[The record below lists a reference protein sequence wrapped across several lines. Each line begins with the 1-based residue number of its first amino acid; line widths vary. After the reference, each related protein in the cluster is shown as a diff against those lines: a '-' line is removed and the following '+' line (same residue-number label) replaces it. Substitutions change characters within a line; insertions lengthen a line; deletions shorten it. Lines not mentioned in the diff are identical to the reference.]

1 MMIEDLLQQEEG
13 KTLEFK
19 ESAKSL
25 DRIIHTIVAF
35 ANTAGGKI
43 LIGVKDKTKEIV
55 GLQDPVAEEMRLA
68 NAIADSI
75 EPLFTPDIHVISWRN
90 KEFLVVQVPHSVGP
104 YYAKAKGLKKGTYI
118 RLGSTNRLA
127 DAAILAE
134 LERLGENECFDEMP
148 ANGCFIQD
156 LDLDV
161 IKNLFKKVGKKFEGS
176 TALSLHLYKKKQSKL
191 VPSKGAVLLFGK
203 NRNEIFPHAIIRCI
217 RFLGITKDEVL
228 DHQDINDYLPLALD
242 KIISFVQRNTKLGA
256 EVGPSTRKN
265 IAEYPPVVVKEAV
278 TNALI
283 HTDYSAAGS
292 QTQVAI
298 FDDRIEITNPGA
310 LPFGLNM
317 ENALQGVSQLRN
329 RVIGRCFRELELI
342 ELWGSGLK
350 RMISQCQKS
359 GIAVPRFEELGHFF
373 RVTLFNRREAAIIIR
388 GWRKDLMELIIK
400 STEVTPK
407 DAAVLWKITDRSART
422 RLKKMVEEGL
432 IAEIS
437 THAFD
442 PRKKFVLRNRYAE
455 RD

>member
-1 MMIEDLLQQEEG
+1 MIEELLQQEEG

-19 ESAKSL
+19 ENSKSL
-25 DRIIHTIVAF
+25 DRIIHTIIAF
-35 ANTAGGKI
+35 ANTAGGKV

-55 GLQDPVAEEMRLA
+55 GLADPVEEEMRLA

-75 EPLFTPDIHVISWRN
+75 EPLFNPDIHVVSWRN
-90 KEFLVVQVPHSVGP
+90 KEFLLIQVPHSVGP

-148 ANGCFIQD
+148 TIGCSIQD

-161 IKNLFKKVGKKFEGS
+161 IRACFKKVGKKFEES
-176 TALSLHLYKKKQSKL
+176 TAFSLHLYLKKQSKL
-191 VPSKGAVLLFGK
+191 IPSKGAILLFGR
-203 NRNEIFPHAIIRCI
+203 NRKEIFPHSTIRCI
-217 RFLGITKDEVL
+217 RFSGITKDEVL
-228 DHQDINDYLPLALD
+228 DHQDIDDYLPLSLD
-242 KIISFVQRNTKLGA
+242 KIISFVQRNTKLRA
-256 EVGPSTRKN
+256 EIGPSVRKN

-292 QTQVAI
+292 QIQVAI

-310 LPFGLNM
+310 LPFGLNLQD
-317 ENALQGVSQLRN
+317 ALQGVSQLRN

-359 GIAVPRFEELGHFF
+359 GISIPKFEELGHFF
-373 RVTLFNRREAAIIIR
+373 RVTLFNRREAVLVVH
-388 GWRKDLMELIIK
+388 GWRKDLMDLIVKRKEI
-400 STEVTPK
+400 TTK
-407 DAAVLWKITDRSART
+407 DVASFWKISDRAARV

-432 IAEIS
+432 LTEIS
-437 THAFD
+437 THTFD
-442 PRKKFVLRNRYAE
+442 PQKKFILK
-455 RD
+455 

>member
-1 MMIEDLLQQEEG
+1 MIEELLQQEEG

-19 ESAKSL
+19 ENTKSL
-25 DRIIHTIVAF
+25 DRIIHTIIAF
-35 ANTAGGKI
+35 ANTAGGKV
-43 LIGVKDKTKEIV
+43 LIGVKDKTKKIV
-55 GLQDPVAEEMRLA
+55 GLEDPVEEEMRLA

-75 EPLFTPDIHVISWRN
+75 EPLFTPDIHVVSWRN
-90 KEFLVVQVPHSVGP
+90 KEFLVIQVPHSVGP

-127 DAAILAE
+127 DVAILAE

-148 ANGCFIQD
+148 ATGCSIQN
-156 LDLDV
+156 LDLDA
-161 IKNLFKKVGKKFEGS
+161 IKACFKKVGKKFEES
-176 TALSLHLYKKKQSKL
+176 AALSLHLYLKKQSRL
-191 VPSKGAVLLFGK
+191 IPSKGAILLFGK
-203 NRNEIFPHAIIRCI
+203 NRKEIFPHATIRCV
-217 RFLGITKDEVL
+217 RFSGITKDEVL
-228 DHQDINDYLPLALD
+228 DHQDIDDYLPLALE

-256 EVGPSTRKN
+256 EITPSIRKN
-265 IAEYPPVVVKEAV
+265 TAEYPPVVVKEAV

-310 LPFGLNM
+310 LPFGLNLQD
-317 ENALQGVSQLRN
+317 ALQGVSQLRN

-359 GIAVPRFEELGHFF
+359 GIAIPKFEELGHFF
-373 RVTLFNRREAAIIIR
+373 RVTLFNRREAALVVR
-388 GWRKDLMELIIK
+388 GWRKDLMDLIAK
-400 STEVTPK
+400 RKEVTTK
-407 DAAVLWKITDRSART
+407 DAASFWKISDRAARV

-432 IAEIS
+432 ISEIS

-442 PRKKFVLRNRYAE
+442 PQKKFILK
-455 RD
+455 

>member
-1 MMIEDLLQQEEG
+1 MIEELLQQEEG

-19 ESAKSL
+19 ENTKSL

-43 LIGVKDKTKEIV
+43 LIGVKDKTKEVV
-55 GLQDPVAEEMRLA
+55 GLRDPIEEEMRLA

-75 EPLFTPDIHVISWRN
+75 EPLFSPDIHVVSWRN
-90 KEFLVVQVPHSVGP
+90 KEFLLIQVPHSIGP
-104 YYAKAKGLKKGTYI
+104 YYVKAKGLKKGTYI

-127 DAAILAE
+127 DTAILAE
-134 LERLGENECFDEMP
+134 LERLGENECFDEMQ
-148 ANGCFIQD
+148 ASGCSIKD
-156 LDLDV
+156 LDLEA
-161 IKNLFKKVGKKFEGS
+161 IKTCFKKVGKKFEDS
-176 TALSLHLYKKKQSKL
+176 TAFSLHLYLKKQSKP
-191 VPSKGAVLLFGK
+191 VPSKGAILLFGK
-203 NRNEIFPHAIIRCI
+203 NRKEFFPHAIVRCL
-217 RFLGITKDEVL
+217 RFSGITKDEVL
-228 DHQDINDYLPLALD
+228 DQQDVDDYLPLALD
-242 KIISFVQRNTKLGA
+242 KITSFVQRNTKLGA
-256 EVGPSTRKN
+256 EIGPSIRKN

-292 QTQVAI
+292 QIQVAI

-317 ENALQGVSQLRN
+317 EDALQGVSQLRN

-359 GIAVPRFEELGHFF
+359 GIAIPRFEELGHFF
-373 RVTLFNRREAAIIIR
+373 RIILFNRKETVIVVR
-388 GWRKDLMELIIK
+388 GWRRDLMGLITKRKEI
-400 STEVTPK
+400 TPK
-407 DAAVLWKITDRSART
+407 DAANFWKISDRAARV

-442 PRKKFVLRNRYAE
+442 PMKKFVLK
-455 RD
+455 

>member
-1 MMIEDLLQQEEG
+1 MIEELLQQEEG

-19 ESAKSL
+19 ENSKSL
-25 DRIIHTIVAF
+25 DRIIHTIIAF

-43 LIGVKDKTKEIV
+43 LIGIRDKTKEIV
-55 GLQDPVAEEMRLA
+55 GLQDPVEEEMRLA

-75 EPLFTPDIHVISWRN
+75 EPLFSPDIHVVSWRN
-90 KEFLVVQVPHSVGP
+90 KEFLLIQVPHSIGP
-104 YYAKAKGLKKGTYI
+104 YYVKAKGLKKGTYI

-127 DAAILAE
+127 DTAILAE
-134 LERLGENECFDEMP
+134 LERLGENEYFDEMP
-148 ANGCFIQD
+148 AIGCSIQN
-156 LDLDV
+156 LDLDA
-161 IKNLFKKVGKKFEGS
+161 IKASFKKVGKRFEES
-176 TALSLHLYKKKQSKL
+176 TAFSLHLYLKKQSKS

-203 NRNEIFPHAIIRCI
+203 NRKEVFPHATIRCV
-217 RFLGITKDEVL
+217 RFSGTSKDEVL
-228 DHQDINDYLPLALD
+228 DYQDIDDYLPLALD

-256 EVGPSTRKN
+256 EIGPSIRKN

-310 LPFGLNM
+310 LPFGLNLQD
-317 ENALQGVSQLRN
+317 ALQGVSQLRN

-359 GIAVPRFEELGHFF
+359 GIAIPKFEELGHFF
-373 RVTLFNRREAAIIIR
+373 RVTLFNRRETVLVVR
-388 GWRKDLMELIIK
+388 GWRKDLMDLIGKRKEI
-400 STEVTPK
+400 TTK
-407 DAAVLWKITDRSART
+407 DAASFWKISDRAARV

-432 IAEIS
+432 VAEIS

-442 PRKKFVLRNRYAE
+442 PQKKFILK
-455 RD
+455 

>member
-1 MMIEDLLQQEEG
+1 MIEELLQQEEG

-19 ESAKSL
+19 ENSKSL
-25 DRIIHTIVAF
+25 DRIIHTIIAF
-35 ANTAGGKI
+35 ANTAGGKV

-55 GLQDPVAEEMRLA
+55 GLEDPVQEEMRLA

-75 EPLFTPDIHVISWRN
+75 EPLFNPDIHVMSWRN
-90 KEFLVVQVPHSVGP
+90 KEFLLIQVPHSVGP

-134 LERLGENECFDEMP
+134 LKRLGENECFDEMP
-148 ANGCFIQD
+148 TTGCSIED
-156 LDLDV
+156 LDLDA
-161 IKNLFKKVGKKFEGS
+161 IKACFKKVGKKFETS
-176 TALSLHLYKKKQSKL
+176 KAISLHLYLKKQSKSI
-191 VPSKGAVLLFGK
+191 PSKGAILLFGK
-203 NRNEIFPHAIIRCI
+203 NRTEIFPHATIRCVRFSGIIR
-217 RFLGITKDEVL
+217 DEVL

-242 KIISFVQRNTKLGA
+242 KITSFVQRNTKLSA
-256 EVGPSTRKN
+256 EIGPSIRKN

-317 ENALQGVSQLRN
+317 EDALQGVSQLRN

-359 GIAVPRFEELGHFF
+359 GLAIPKFEELGHFF
-373 RVTLFNRREAAIIIR
+373 RVTLFNRRETILVVR
-388 GWRKDLMELIIK
+388 GWRKDLMDLITK
-400 STEVTPK
+400 KKEVSTK
-407 DAAVLWKITDRSART
+407 DAASFWKISDRAARV
-422 RLKKMVEEGL
+422 RLKNMVEEGL
-432 IAEIS
+432 IAEIA

-442 PRKKFVLRNRYAE
+442 PQKKFILK
-455 RD
+455 

>member
-1 MMIEDLLQQEEG
+1 MIEELLQQEEG

-19 ESAKSL
+19 ENTKSL
-25 DRIIHTIVAF
+25 DGIIHTIIAF

-43 LIGVKDKTKEIV
+43 LIGVKDKTKEVV
-55 GLQDPVAEEMRLA
+55 GLQDPVVEEMRLA
-68 NAIADSI
+68 NTIADSI
-75 EPLFTPDIHVISWRN
+75 EPLFTPDIHVVSWRN
-90 KEFLVVQVPHSVGP
+90 KEFLVIHVPHSIGP
-104 YYAKAKGLKKGTYI
+104 YYEKAKGLKKGTYI

-134 LERLGENECFDEMP
+134 LERLGENECYDETP
-148 ANGCFIQD
+148 ASGCSIKD
-156 LDLDV
+156 LDLEA
-161 IKNLFKKVGKKFEGS
+161 IKACFKRVGKRFEEA
-176 TALSLHLYKKKQSKL
+176 TAISLHLYLKKQSKAI
-191 VPSKGAVLLFGK
+191 PSKGAILLFGS
-203 NRNEIFPHAIIRCI
+203 NRKEIFPHATIRCV
-217 RFLGITKDEVL
+217 RFFGITKDEVL
-228 DHQDINDYLPLALD
+228 DQQEIDDYLPLSLD
-242 KIISFVQRNTKLGA
+242 KITAFVQRNTKLGA
-256 EVGPSTRKN
+256 EIGPSIRKN

-292 QTQVAI
+292 QIQVAI

-310 LPFGLNM
+310 VPFGLNL

-359 GIAVPRFEELGHFF
+359 GMAPPRFEELGHFF
-373 RVTLFNRREAAIIIR
+373 RVTLFNRKEAVIVVR
-388 GWRKDLMELIIK
+388 GWRKDLMSLIAKRKEI
-400 STEVTPK
+400 TPK
-407 DAAVLWKITDRSART
+407 DAAGCWKISDRATRV

-442 PRKKFVLRNRYAE
+442 PQKKFILK
-455 RD
+455 

>member
-1 MMIEDLLQQEEG
+1 MIEEFLQQEEG

-19 ESAKSL
+19 ENTKSL
-25 DRIIHTIVAF
+25 DRIIHTIIAF

-43 LIGVKDKTKEIV
+43 LIGVKDKIKEVV
-55 GLQDPVAEEMRLA
+55 GLRDPIEEEMRLA

-75 EPLFTPDIHVISWRN
+75 EPLFSPDIHVVSWRN
-90 KEFLVVQVPHSVGP
+90 KEFLLIQVPHSIGP
-104 YYAKAKGLKKGTYI
+104 YYVKAKGLKKGTYI

-127 DAAILAE
+127 DTAILAE
-134 LERLGENECFDEMP
+134 LERLGENECFDEMH
-148 ANGCFIQD
+148 ASGCSIKD
-156 LDLDV
+156 LDLEA
-161 IKNLFKKVGKKFEGS
+161 IKTCFKKVGKKFEES
-176 TALSLHLYKKKQSKL
+176 TAFSLHLYLKKQSKS
-191 VPSKGAVLLFGK
+191 VPSKGAILLFGK
-203 NRNEIFPHAIIRCI
+203 NRKEIFPHAIVRCV
-217 RFLGITKDEVL
+217 RFSGITKDEVL
-228 DHQDINDYLPLALD
+228 DQQDVDDYLPLALD
-242 KIISFVQRNTKLGA
+242 KITSFVQRNTKLGA
-256 EVGPSTRKN
+256 EIGPSVRKN

-292 QTQVAI
+292 QIQVAI

-317 ENALQGVSQLRN
+317 EDALQGVSQLRN

-359 GIAVPRFEELGHFF
+359 GIAIPRFEELGHFF
-373 RVTLFNRREAAIIIR
+373 RVILFNRKETVIVVR
-388 GWRKDLMELIIK
+388 GWRKDLMGLITKRKEI
-400 STEVTPK
+400 TPK
-407 DAAVLWKITDRSART
+407 DAANFWKISDRAARV

-442 PRKKFVLRNRYAE
+442 PQKKFVLK
-455 RD
+455 

>member
-1 MMIEDLLQQEEG
+1 MIEELLQQEEG

-19 ESAKSL
+19 ENSKSL
-25 DRIIHTIVAF
+25 DKIIHTIIAF
-35 ANTAGGKI
+35 ANTAGGKV

-55 GLQDPVAEEMRLA
+55 GLQDPVKEEMRLA

-75 EPLFTPDIHVISWRN
+75 EPLFNPDIHVVSWRN
-90 KEFLVVQVPHSVGP
+90 KEFLLIQVPHSVGP

-148 ANGCFIQD
+148 TTGCSIQD
-156 LDLDV
+156 LDLDA
-161 IKNLFKKVGKKFEGS
+161 IKACFKRVGKKFEES
-176 TALSLHLYKKKQSKL
+176 TALSLHLYLKKQSKWI
-191 VPSKGAVLLFGK
+191 PSKGAVLLFGK
-203 NRNEIFPHAIIRCI
+203 NRKAIFPHATIRCV
-217 RFLGITKDEVL
+217 RFSGITKDEVL
-228 DHQDINDYLPLALD
+228 DHQDVDDYLPLALD

-256 EVGPSTRKN
+256 KIGPSIRKN

-310 LPFGLNM
+310 LPFGLNL
-317 ENALQGVSQLRN
+317 EDALQGVSQLRN

-342 ELWGSGLK
+342 ELWGSGFK

-359 GIAVPRFEELGHFF
+359 GITIPKFEELGHFF
-373 RVTLFNRREAAIIIR
+373 RATLFNRREAALIVR
-388 GWRKDLMELIIK
+388 GWRKDLMDLIIK
-400 STEVTPK
+400 RKEVATK
-407 DAAVLWKITDRSART
+407 NAATFWKISDRAARV

-442 PRKKFVLRNRYAE
+442 PQKKFILK
-455 RD
+455 

>member
-1 MMIEDLLQQEEG
+1 MIEELLQQEEG

-19 ESAKSL
+19 ENSKSL
-25 DRIIHTIVAF
+25 DRIIHTIIAF
-35 ANTAGGKI
+35 ANTAGGKV

-55 GLQDPVAEEMRLA
+55 GLQDPVEEEMRLA

-75 EPLFTPDIHVISWRN
+75 EPLFNPDIHVVSWRN
-90 KEFLVVQVPHSVGP
+90 KEFLLIQVPHSVGP

-148 ANGCFIQD
+148 VTGCSIHD
-156 LDLDV
+156 LDLEV
-161 IKNLFKKVGKKFEGS
+161 IKACFKKVGKKFEES
-176 TALSLHLYKKKQSKL
+176 AAYSLHLYLKKQTKSI
-191 VPSKGAVLLFGK
+191 PSKGAILLFGK
-203 NRNEIFPHAIIRCI
+203 NRKEIFPHATIRCV

-228 DHQDINDYLPLALD
+228 DHQDVDDYLPLALD
-242 KIISFVQRNTKLGA
+242 KITSFVQRNTRLGA
-256 EVGPSTRKN
+256 EIGPSTRKSL
-265 IAEYPPVVVKEAV
+265 AEYPPVVVKEAI

-292 QTQVAI
+292 QIQVAI
-298 FDDRIEITNPGA
+298 FEDRIEITNPGA

-317 ENALQGVSQLRN
+317 EDALQGVSQLRN

-342 ELWGSGLK
+342 ELWGSGFK

-359 GIAVPRFEELGHFF
+359 GIAIPRFEELGHFF
-373 RVTLFNRREAAIIIR
+373 RVTLFNRRETVLVVR
-388 GWRKDLMELIIK
+388 GWRKDLMDLIKKRKEI
-400 STEVTPK
+400 TTK
-407 DAAVLWKITDRSART
+407 DAASFWKISDRAARV

-432 IAEIS
+432 VVEIS

-442 PRKKFVLRNRYAE
+442 PQKKFIIK
-455 RD
+455 